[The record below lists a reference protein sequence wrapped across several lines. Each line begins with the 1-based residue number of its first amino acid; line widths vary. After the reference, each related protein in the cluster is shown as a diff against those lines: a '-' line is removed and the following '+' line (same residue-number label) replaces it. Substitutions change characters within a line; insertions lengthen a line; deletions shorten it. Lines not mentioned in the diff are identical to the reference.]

1 MNELQQLRRAA
12 LDMQARREHSQAEL
26 RHKLSAKTS
35 SQELINE
42 ILADFQQRNWQ
53 SDQRFTENF
62 VNFRVAKGFGPMK
75 IQAELRMKGIDDN
88 LANRMI
94 YSGEHDWSQLAQNA
108 LAKKFK
114 TGTIDAIKQKRFLL
128 TRGFTYEVINELVQ
142 S

>member
-1 MNELQQLRRAA
+1 MNELQLLRRVA
-12 LDMQARREHSQAEL
+12 LDMQTRREHSQAEL

-108 LAKKFK
+108 VTKKFSLS
-114 TGTIDAIKQKRFLL
+114 D
-128 TRGFTYEVINELVQ
+128 V
-142 S
+142 